1 MRGIPFTALEQDA
14 EQVEVLR
21 RFGAKVYYGNPSR
34 PDLLRAAGADHAALL
49 VVALDD
55 MEEILR
61 VVDVARRNFP
71 NLKVL
76 SRSRNRQHTYKLM
89 DMGIAHPVRET
100 FYSSLHLSGMVL
112 ESLGVP
118 KDEAKQAVE
127 FFRVHDEASLI
138 KSHAYYEDE
147 QKLIQS
153 ARQAADELSGLFEA
167 DQQERAMNRPAVP
180 LREVRS

>member
-1 MRGIPFTALEQDA
+1 MRGIAFTALEQDS

-21 RFGAKVYYGNPSR
+21 RFGSKVYYGNPAR
-34 PDLLRAAGADHAALL
+34 PDLLRAAGAERAKLL

-76 SRSRNRQHTYKLM
+76 SRSRNRQHTYQLM
-89 DMGIAHPVRET
+89 DRGIANPVRET
-100 FYSSLHLSGMVL
+100 FYSSLRLSEMVL
-112 ESLGVP
+112 EELGVP
-118 KDEAKQAVE
+118 KGEAEQAVE
-127 FFRVHDEASLI
+127 FFRVYDEGNI
-138 KSHAYYEDE
+138 VKSHAIYEDE
-147 QKLIQS
+147 QKLLQS

-167 DQQERAMNRPAVP
+167 DQAERHMRVEPVTAGKP
-180 LREVRS
+180 